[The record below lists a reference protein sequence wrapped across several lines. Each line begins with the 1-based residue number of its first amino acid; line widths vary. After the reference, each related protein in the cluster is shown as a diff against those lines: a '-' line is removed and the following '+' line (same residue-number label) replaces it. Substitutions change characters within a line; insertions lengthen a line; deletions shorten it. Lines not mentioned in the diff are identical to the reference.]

1 MKVDTS
7 TALWLTLLT
16 STLYVASSPQS
27 CAPCEIGKGLCMSVL
42 ILCHAYG
49 DVPDA
54 PAISIECKKKED
66 SKHRNKEFFRILYN
80 GNDVLL
86 MFLER

>member
-1 MKVDTS
+1 
-7 TALWLTLLT
+7 
-16 STLYVASSPQS
+16 
-27 CAPCEIGKGLCMSVL
+27 MSVL

>member
-1 MKVDTS
+1 
-7 TALWLTLLT
+7 
-16 STLYVASSPQS
+16 
-27 CAPCEIGKGLCMSVL
+27 MSAL

-54 PAISIECKKKED
+54 PAISIECKKKEN

-86 MFLER
+86 MFLERWLQHGTQIVKEVHLTSMIPHLSYYGERR